1 MEKRSR
7 QVQINFRVSEAEK
20 QELAQK
26 AANAH
31 FGVSRYLRSILGFE
45 VAKSK
50 PERNG
55 GVSSVALKLLFV
67 VSTLGPG
74 IYLWVERSGY
84 IHACL
89 SFVC

>member
-1 MEKRSR
+1 MSELRKCALEGCSEIIASKRAWKR
-7 QVQINFRVSEAEK
+7 FCVGLHRERYHCLKRKETRI
-20 QELAQK
+20 LAK
-26 AANAH
+26 
-31 FGVSRYLRSILGFE
+31 R
-45 VAKSK
+45 
-50 PERNG
+50 ERNG
-55 GVSSVALKLLFV
+55 AVSSVAFKLLFV